1 MGGGIIQ
8 NNFAKLDNNIQE
20 LVMKKLSKVVVG
32 LLLVSSCS
40 FASTMS
46 QNDKDMIFKN
56 QNVNFEL
63 LSNQEMKE
71 TEGEWWHIALALAYT
86 TQYYANA
93 PTIGGKIYANQPKRI
108 FKRR

>member
-1 MGGGIIQ
+1 
-8 NNFAKLDNNIQE
+8 
-20 LVMKKLSKVVVG
+20 MKKLSKVVVG

-71 TEGEWWHIALALAYT
+71 TEGEWIPAMLWAYRGMSFAT
-86 TQYYANA
+86 RYVTYSGATMPATYYRFRS
-93 PTIGGKIYANQPKRI
+93 YFR
-108 FKRR
+108 